1 VPARRFIS
9 RIQHAC
15 AISAAKL
22 QTHRDDSRHD
32 VLADAG
38 ASRSGEYRE
47 TKRFAAQVLARAD
60 RLIAVS
66 INTRCDAAQI
76 LRIPEE
82 RIEVIHHGV
91 ADGFFHVSPGETR
104 AAASKHGLSRPYIL
118 FVGTL
123 EPRKNVDTLIE
134 GFLQLPPSMR
144 KDVDLVLAGAMGWRS
159 QQLAERLRAGIPGV
173 RWLGYVTENDLAGL
187 TAGAMVFAYPSL
199 YEGFGLP
206 VAQAMAAGVPVV
218 TSNVS
223 SLPEIAGDAAI
234 LVDPKSSLE
243 ISASLERLLLD
254 PSLRQHLAANG
265 VRKASAYR
273 WDACAAKSL
282 AFFHSV

>member
-1 VPARRFIS
+1 MRARRFVS

-15 AISAAKL
+15 ALSAAKL
-22 QTHRDDSRHD
+22 QADRDDSRHD

-38 ASRSGEYRE
+38 ASRWENIAE
-47 TKRFAAQVLARAD
+47 TKRFAARVLARAD

-66 INTRCDAAQI
+66 NNTRCDAAQI
-76 LRIPEE
+76 LRVPQE

-91 ADGFFHVSPGETR
+91 ADEFFYVSPDETR
-104 AAASKHGLSRPYIL
+104 AAASKYGLSRPYIL

-123 EPRKNVDTLIE
+123 EPRKNVDTLIDA
-134 GFLQLPPSMR
+134 FLQLPPSIR
-144 KDVDLVLAGAMGWRS
+144 NDVDLVLAGAMGWRS
-159 QQLAERLRAGIPGV
+159 QQLAERLRASIPCV
-173 RWLGYVTENDLAGL
+173 RWLGYVAENDLAGL
-187 TAGAMVFAYPSL
+187 TAGAIIFAYPSL

-254 PSLRQHLAANG
+254 PSLRQRLAANG
-265 VRKASAYR
+265 VRKASPYR
-273 WDACAAKSL
+273 WDACAAFRL
-282 AFFHSV
+282 RRLTP